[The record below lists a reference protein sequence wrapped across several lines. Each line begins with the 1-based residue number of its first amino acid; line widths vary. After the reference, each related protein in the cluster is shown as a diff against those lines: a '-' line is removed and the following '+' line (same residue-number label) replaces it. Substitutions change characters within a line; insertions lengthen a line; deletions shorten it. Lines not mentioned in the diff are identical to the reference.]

1 MVQGLRSF
9 VEGERVK
16 CRATLRS
23 VPPVPFS
30 QLLYIASASL
40 SLVAFKSQDEEKKE
54 GEERKEPPSR
64 IQSREE
70 WSGAER
76 REERPNGKERRGE
89 KKESP
94 ILRRRLPSFLPPPFR
109 RLAAAGP
116 LNGVS
121 PVQPPF
127 ALSFA
132 AAVAAAAFFCHW
144 SIVAAGCGRARR
156 PRSER
161 VLLPCPN
168 GRISGEQPVEKKGR
182 KAGLASGTMGTAS
195 GGGEEVRR
203 L

>member
-1 MVQGLRSF
+1 MS
-9 VEGERVK
+9 ENP
-16 CRATLRS
+16 TLVLS
-23 VPPVPFS
+23 IKE
-30 QLLYIASASL
+30 LCITSA
-40 SLVAFKSQDEEKKE
+40 SLVAFKRQEEEK
-54 GEERKEPPSR
+54 GGRKEPPSR

-132 AAVAAAAFFCHW
+132 AAVAAAAAFFCHW

-161 VLLPCPN
+161 VLLSCPN